1 MRPTQTSCTLR
12 HPCEMLQPSDRAFS
26 QKVHPQ
32 GALQAAV
39 CIVFRRVSALKLL
52 IKQSDNDGR
61 LALIPEFIETPWN
74 IEVANP
80 GDRLEFARMLAGA
93 DAMISMSWRRDMPSA
108 PHLKLLHLPGAGIDD
123 IAFDA
128 VPAQT
133 TVCNVFEHEIG
144 IAEYVLSAMLQREI
158 GIPRMDAALRRGEWY
173 GSHLTGPRHG
183 ELYGQTLGI
192 IGYGRIGREVAARA
206 HAFGMR
212 VLACSRTPKPA
223 DGLVEQVQSMDKLD
237 FLLAQSD
244 FLVLSL
250 PLESSTNGLIGREQF
265 NKMKPNTFLINVARG
280 ALIDE
285 TALFEAC
292 RDRRI
297 GGAAIDTWY
306 RYPDP
311 GQDECDPSHLPFRD
325 LDNVIM
331 TPHGSGWTQAL
342 LPRRCRLIAKN
353 LDRLARGE
361 PLVNVVR
368 SAH

>member
-1 MRPTQTSCTLR
+1 M
-12 HPCEMLQPSDRAFS
+12 
-26 QKVHPQ
+26 
-32 GALQAAV
+32 
-39 CIVFRRVSALKLL
+39 KLL
-52 IKQSDNDGR
+52 IKKSDDDGR
-61 LALIPEFIETPWN
+61 LGLVPDFLETDWT

-80 GDRLEFARMLAGA
+80 EDRDEFASKLGRA
-93 DAMISMSWRRDMPSA
+93 DAMVSMSWPRGLPPA
-108 PHLKLLHLPGAGIDD
+108 PKLKLLHLPGAGTDD

-128 VPAQT
+128 VPPQT

-144 IAEYVLSAMLQREI
+144 IAEYVLSAMLQQMI
-158 GIPRMDAALRRGEWY
+158 GIPRMDAALRQGEWY

-206 HAFGMR
+206 RAFGMR
-212 VLACSRTPKPA
+212 IVACSRTPGPA
-223 DGLVEQVQSMDKLD
+223 DGLVERVQPMDKLD
-237 FLLAQSD
+237 ALLAESD
-244 FLVLSL
+244 FVLISL
-250 PLESSTNGLIGREQF
+250 PLDSSTNGLIGREQF
-265 NKMKPNTFLINVARG
+265 GKMKPDAFLINVARG

-285 TALFEAC
+285 AALFEAC

-306 RYPDP
+306 CYPKS
-311 GQDECDPSHLPFRD
+311 GQDKCEPSNLPFRD

-342 LPRRCRLIAKN
+342 LPRRCRLIARN

-368 SAH
+368 PAH